1 MSGILYYSIRHA
13 FSLLMHRRD
22 PAPVEDGKAEEIQ
35 TLADFVL
42 FSQRSCMLRLSSK
55 LVRAKVSYPQF
66 SLLAYLTDGNSLS
79 MSSIARIM
87 GHSTAATTGMVD
99 KLQELGYLTRSTAS
113 SDRRK
118 VMVRATR
125 SGAAFVDKIRSA
137 IAEDLAALMELPD
150 EERRLSSAAR
160 AVRKALPRS

>member
-1 MSGILYYSIRHA
+1 
-13 FSLLMHRRD
+13 
-22 PAPVEDGKAEEIQ
+22 
-35 TLADFVL
+35 
-42 FSQRSCMLRLSSK
+42 MLRLSSK

-118 VMVRATR
+118 VMVRTTR